1 MKKTDLLR
9 RTPLVARVPLQR
21 TGRLARSGLA
31 STKRFATRP
40 VRKVASY
47 SGPDAQRRA
56 LVATRDGGRC
66 VRCAAPATQIHH
78 RRSRG
83 RGGSSDPAINSPAN
97 LLTLCGSGTTGCHG
111 WVESNRREAEIEG
124 YIVRH
129 GARVPGT
136 VPVRV
141 FTPLVFEQWT
151 WVLLGADG
159 SRDRCEP

>member
-1 MKKTDLLR
+1 MK
-9 RTPLVARVPLQR
+9 RTSMMRRVPMQGVVR
-21 TGRLARSGLA
+21 TA
-31 STKRFATRP
+31 KRRV
-40 VRKVASY
+40 VRY
-47 SGPDAQRRA
+47 TGPDAAARA
-56 LVATRDGGRC
+56 LVAQRDGGRC

-83 RGGSSDPAINSPAN
+83 MAGTSDAAINSPAN

-129 GARVPGT
+129 GARSPGT
-136 VPVRV
+136 VLVRV
-141 FTPLVFEQWT
+141 FTPLVFQQWT

-159 SRDRCEP
+159 SRDRCEVTS

>member
-1 MKKTDLLR
+1 MK
-9 RTPLVARVPLQR
+9 RTPLISRVPLQR
-21 TGRLARSGLA
+21 TGGLARSALS
-31 STKRFATRP
+31 STKRIA
-40 VRKVASY
+40 RKPMKRMASY
-47 SGPDAQRRA
+47 TGPDAKTRA
-56 LVATRDGGRC
+56 VVAKRDGGRC

-129 GARVPGT
+129 GARSPGT
-136 VPVRV
+136 VPVRI
-141 FTPLVFEQWT
+141 FTPLVFQQWT

-159 SRDRCEP
+159 SKDRCEVIA